1 MKTGITT
8 LEMASPVYTE
18 EQLNYFRICY
28 IATDVLPKGLR
39 SIFKQ
44 EWDSRYKAWR
54 GEWNDSPKNGL
65 DFKNLETPSKIR
77 TNAQLWATMKN
88 GNRAEWDCTMLFYAI
103 LFSDS
108 IKRAKKLPAVIYS
121 SINDLRN
128 FRNKDFAH
136 MPQGQLSDKDFNV
149 AVQKVNVAFQT
160 LGLSTVEI
168 QTLVKQK
175 SFPTNELTNVLA
187 KVHTLNQELQRTDA
201 KLQATEEQC
210 QVLEQQLQ
218 HEIESFCVLPP
229 KPPHQI
235 AGREGEVAAIESEM
249 NNLKKTSGG
258 SVSYY
263 YVSGNPGSGK
273 SQLAGLVAKKFYDK
287 ATNDPI
293 TLSFVMTLNAENSE
307 SLLDSYVS
315 LARKVGCP
323 EYAITNTQMS
333 KDLKTEAKL
342 TNLRDLI
349 ATKIH
354 FYTSWLLVVDNV
366 TSLSGTHDFL
376 PELGNEQWG
385 KGQLLITTHDSLCI
399 PSDSPFIS
407 HTSINKGMPPKDATC
422 FLSMASGIS
431 DQGMEDK
438 VAKKLDYQPLALAN
452 AATYMKKVCITSPNL
467 GWKEYLEKLKK
478 GKHGLIENDL
488 AKTNP
493 SYPKAM
499 TVTTRIAVER
509 DMNSDELMRH
519 AFTFFALCSPQPVR
533 LDILTNYIL
542 NYVGEDYDKE
552 DIGIHIQGSS
562 LVVIESEQNVV
573 YVRCHQV
580 VHKVIKLVLKG
591 CMDTDAHAR
600 AVDAAVKSFIKF
612 IDETIPEVWNELDS
626 IAETR
631 HFIQHLKSLV
641 AQIGIV
647 ADLATKEKNQFFS
660 GILVN
665 ASDYSY
671 QLMMLGQICHNHSDL
686 ISAKEYYTA
695 ARTLLVNSEKSD
707 DEVVAQ
713 LYGCLGRVNTDL
725 RNLSEASKC
734 LECAHCIFIK
744 TLGPE
749 NANVADM
756 EIELGNVQRRLGNN
770 QKANQHYEDA
780 LSFQLKTY
788 GPNDSDV
795 ASAYIGL
802 SNVESVLG
810 DWKQAKEHLNHALS
824 INMNKFGHEHVEVGR
839 VYHDLGVVHSLS
851 GNHQLGKE
859 NFENAQSIFLQRL
872 GPNHVLVASAYY
884 NLGVLYKE
892 LGSYN
897 EAKEVFEL
905 ALSIYR
911 KKLGREHSDFVKT
924 HFLLHVVKRHLGGLQ
939 LPEDLNDPT
948 LSMVSKAA
956 LHIQPTCK
964 RKIAYN
970 CNNLKYKCSKQRK
983 WHSI

>member
-519 AFTFFALCSPQPVR
+519 AFTFSALCSPQPVR

-562 LVVIESEQNVV
+562 LVVIQSEQNVV

-725 RNLSEASKC
+725 RNLSEAKKC
-734 LECAHCIFIK
+734 LQCAHCIFIK

-788 GPNDSDV
+788 GPNHS

-810 DWKQAKEHLNHALS
+810 DWKQAKEHLDHALS

-956 LHIQPTCK
+956 LHIRPTCK